1 MMSTEKGEYIKHFE
15 SSQPTAFYEIGMG
28 ATSIKAFDFDND
40 GIKDISVAREDQQGN
55 AFEIWKGNGDG
66 TFEPHFASP
75 LWSADELQFR
85 EFWVFDANN
94 DGYLDILLRPFHYG
108 SLYRTNPVWW
118 NVVESKGIKLNHL
131 IWLNDGNGKFSHYSK
146 EDLIIEDI
154 LVDNVHP
161 YMSNGILHYSGS
173 FTTEEGKLYGQDAID
188 LTTYDIKVNL
198 K

>member
-1 MMSTEKGEYIKHFE
+1 M
-15 SSQPTAFYEIGMG
+15 
-28 ATSIKAFDFDND
+28 
-40 GIKDISVAREDQQGN
+40 
-55 AFEIWKGNGDG
+55 
-66 TFEPHFASP
+66 
-75 LWSADELQFR
+75 QFR

-118 NVVESKGIKLNHL
+118 NVIESKGIKLNHL
-131 IWLNDGNGKFSHYSK
+131 IWLNNGDGTFSYYSK

-161 YMSNGILHYSGS
+161 YMDGDVLHFIGNYTS
-173 FTTEEGKLYGQDAID
+173 EEGALYGQDAID